1 MDHFHEEV
9 VKKHRRMVDEI
20 AYYFSLLVMVL
31 SGVFALMEIS
41 QLPRLIMSGQYTV
54 GQLLPEILMTLL
66 LAAIAVLVFFYR
78 DRLRTEYEY
87 TFTNGAL
94 DFAQVF
100 NNKKRKSLGSLNVK
114 TIDAFGPVAGGSFQ
128 RYISMQGVQ
137 QTRWFLNRDGNLY
150 FFYFQKDSNKRVIV
164 FEPSEELVG
173 LIRQYIPFGAYQE

>member
-9 VKKHRRMVDEI
+9 VKKHHRMMDEI
-20 AYYFSLLVMVL
+20 AYYLSLLVMVL
-31 SGVFALMEIS
+31 AGVFALMEIS
-41 QLPRLIMSGQYTV
+41 QLPRVIMSGQYTI
-54 GQLLPEILMTLL
+54 GQLIPEILMTLL
-66 LAAIAVLVFFYR
+66 LAGMAVLVFFYR

-114 TIDAFGPVAGGSFQ
+114 TIDAFGPVAGKSFQ

-150 FFYFQKDSNKRVIV
+150 FFYFQKDSKKRVIV
-164 FEPSEELVG
+164 LEPSEELVG
-173 LIRQYIPFGAYQE
+173 LIRQYIPYGAYQE